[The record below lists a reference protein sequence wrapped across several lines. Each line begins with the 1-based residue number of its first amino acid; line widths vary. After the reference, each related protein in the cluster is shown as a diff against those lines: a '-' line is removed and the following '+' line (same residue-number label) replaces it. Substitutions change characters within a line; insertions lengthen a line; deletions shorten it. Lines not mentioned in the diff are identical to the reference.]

1 MGIRICCQ
9 ATNPEEH
16 LLEQSQKL
24 RQIENFMPGN
34 TKSAPPPKPLKPQ
47 TYRQI
52 EIIGARSNN
61 LKNVNVTIPKN
72 NLVVVT
78 GLSGSGKSSL
88 IMDTL
93 YAEGQRRYVESLSS
107 YARQFLNRMK
117 KPDVDHIRGICPA
130 IAIEQRVSGGNAR
143 STVGSMTEIYDYLRL
158 LYARIGKTISPISG
172 ERVKKHTVTDVVNY
186 IFRLPEGSR
195 VMIIAPLLIRDA
207 KRSLEKECQL
217 LLQKGYNRIQW
228 KGETIKIEDLLDEK
242 KSILKLKASELT
254 KGELSLVV
262 DRFPVTQ
269 DVDLQK
275 RAADSVQSAFY
286 EAEGDC
292 IIEVEEGE
300 RMEFNNR
307 FELDGLTFI
316 EPEPKLFNYN
326 NPVGACPR
334 CEGFGRIIGIDEDKV
349 IPDSSLSV
357 YEGAV
362 AAWSG
367 EKSVLWKQDFIKKA
381 GKKGFPIHKPYI
393 ELSKADKKLLWD
405 GNAEIYGIHSYFKEL
420 EQASYKIQNR
430 VTLARY
436 RGRTTCTDCGGGRL
450 KPEAT
455 YVKVAGKS
463 LPELADMS
471 VRDLKQFFEDLPLS
485 EYEELTASRILLEI
499 RNRLHTMSQVGLGYL
514 HLERISSTL
523 SGGETQRIH
532 LTRNLGSNLTSSLYI
547 LDEPSIGLH
556 PKDTGRLLNVLR
568 DLRNLGN
575 TVVVV
580 EHEEEIIREAD
591 YIIDVGP
598 AAGAQGGQIVFQG
611 PYLDFIDNGAENQD
625 SLTQQYL
632 TGKKKVPTPKKR
644 RTSANKLLI
653 NGARLHN
660 LRNVDAQIPLFC
672 MTVVTGVSGSG
683 KTTLIRHVLEP
694 ALSNALGLTSGSNS
708 NLLKSIG
715 GDFARIEGIEV
726 IGQQALG
733 RSSRSNPITYIKAY
747 DSIRKL
753 MTDQQAAK
761 VNGLKPKHFS
771 FNVEGGRCETC
782 KGDGEII
789 VEMQFLADVKLVCD
803 ECGGKRF
810 QKPIL
815 EIKYNG
821 KNIYEIL
828 ELSVDEAIRF
838 FADERDI
845 AEKLQ
850 PLQDVGLGYIK
861 LGQASST
868 LSGGEAQRV
877 KLASFLAKERDDRH
891 LLFIFD
897 EPTTGLHFHDIN
909 ILLKAINA
917 LVDKGHS
924 VIIIEHNL
932 EVIKTADWVIDL
944 GPGGGDEGGYIVC
957 QGTPE
962 EIAKCKESVTG
973 QYLKGKL

>member
-1 MGIRICCQ
+1 MR
-9 ATNPEEH
+9 A
-16 LLEQSQKL
+16 K
-24 RQIENFMPGN
+24 
-34 TKSAPPPKPLKPQ
+34 TKSGREIPGPVSSR
-47 TYRQI
+47 RQI
-52 EIIGARSNN
+52 EIVGARSNN
-61 LKNVNVTIPKN
+61 LKNVNVNIPKN
-72 NLVVVT
+72 QLVVVT

-143 STVGSMTEIYDYLRL
+143 STVGSMTEIYDYMRL
-158 LYARIGKTISPISG
+158 LFARVGHTISPVSG
-172 ERVKKHTVTDVVNY
+172 EKVRKHTVTDVVNY
-186 IFRLPEGSR
+186 IFGLPDGTR
-195 VMIIAPLLIRDA
+195 VMIIAPLQVRDE
-207 KRSLEKECQL
+207 KRTIEKECQL

-228 KGETIKIEDLLDEK
+228 KGETIKIDDLLAGNK
-242 KSILKLKASELT
+242 NILKQKAFSLS
-254 KGELSLVV
+254 KGEISLVV
-262 DRFPVTQ
+262 DRFPVSQ
-269 DVDLQK
+269 DTDLQK
-275 RAADSVQSAFY
+275 RAADSVQTAFY
-286 EAEGDC
+286 EAEGEC
-292 IIEVEEGE
+292 VVEIENES
-300 RMEFNNR
+300 RQDFNNR
-307 FELDGLTFI
+307 FELDGITFI

-334 CEGFGRIIGIDEDKV
+334 CEGFGRIIGIDEEKV
-349 IPDSSLSV
+349 IPDPTLSI

-362 AAWSG
+362 AAWTG
-367 EKSVLWKQDFIKKA
+367 EKSSLWKQDFVRKASKA
-381 GKKGFPIHKPYI
+381 GFPVHRAYAD
-393 ELSKADKKLLWD
+393 LTKAEKKLLWQ
-405 GNAEIYGIHSYFKEL
+405 GNGDIYGIDAYFKEL

-436 RGRTTCTDCGGGRL
+436 RGRTVCTECNGGRL
-450 KPEAT
+450 RPEAT
-455 YVKVAGKS
+455 YVKVDGKS

-471 VRDLKQFFEDLPLS
+471 VKSLRDFFESLQLS
-485 EYEELTASRILLEI
+485 DYEEMTAARILLEI
-499 RNRLHTMSQVGLGYL
+499 RNRLRTMSNVGLGYL

-523 SGGETQRIH
+523 SGGESQRIH

-556 PKDTGRLLNVLR
+556 PKDTAQLLNVLHELR
-568 DLRNLGN
+568 DLGN

-598 AAGAQGGQIVFQG
+598 AAGIHGGEIVYQGQ
-611 PYLDFIDNGAENQD
+611 YLDFIENGVAGKE
-625 SLTQQYL
+625 SLTHHYL
-632 TGKKKVPTPKKR
+632 TGAKHVAVPKKR
-644 RTSANKLLI
+644 RTSPNKITLQ
-653 NGARLHN
+653 GARLHN

-672 MTVVTGVSGSG
+672 LTVVTGVSGSG

-694 ALSNALGLTSGSNS
+694 ALSNVLGITAGSHAH
-708 NLLKSIG
+708 LLKAIG
-715 GDFARIEGIEV
+715 GDFKRIEGIEV

-747 DSIRKL
+747 DAIRKL
-753 MTDQQAAK
+753 MTDQHLAK
-761 VNGLKPKHFS
+761 MNGYKPKHFS

-815 EIKYNG
+815 DIRYKG
-821 KNIYEIL
+821 KNIFDIL
-828 ELSVDEAIRF
+828 ELSVDEALTF
-838 FADERDI
+838 FEEEKDI
-845 AEKLQ
+845 AERLQ

-877 KLASFLAKERDDRH
+877 KLASFLGKERDDRH

-909 ILLKAINA
+909 VLLKALNA
-917 LVDKGHS
+917 LVEKGHT
-924 VIIIEHNL
+924 VVIIEHNL

-944 GPGGGDEGGYIVC
+944 GPGGGDEGGYIVA

-962 EIAKCKESVTG
+962 QIAANKASVTG
-973 QYLKGKL
+973 KYLKEKL

>member
-1 MGIRICCQ
+1 MPASTKAVTPP
-9 ATNPEEH
+9 AT
-16 LLEQSQKL
+16 
-24 RQIENFMPGN
+24 
-34 TKSAPPPKPLKPQ
+34 LKKHSNK
-47 TYRQI
+47 QI

-61 LKNVNVTIPKN
+61 LKNVSVCIPKN
-72 NLVVVT
+72 ALIVVT

-158 LYARIGKTISPISG
+158 LYARVGRTISPVSG
-172 ERVKKHTVTDVVNY
+172 EKVRKHTVTDVVNY
-186 IFRLPEGSR
+186 IFNLSEGTRL
-195 VMIIAPLLIRDA
+195 MIIAPLKISDE
-207 KRSLEKECQL
+207 KRTIEKECQL

-228 KGETIKIEDLLDEK
+228 QNETLRIEDFLEGN
-242 KSILKLKASELT
+242 KSLIKQKAAGLN

-262 DRFPVTQ
+262 DRFPVAQ
-269 DVDLQK
+269 DIDLQK
-275 RAADSVQSAFY
+275 RVADSVQTAFY
-286 EAEGDC
+286 EAEGEC
-292 IIEVEEGE
+292 IVETEGGP
-300 RMEFNNR
+300 RVDFNNR

-334 CEGFGRIIGIDEDKV
+334 CEGFGKIIGIDEDKV
-349 IPDSSLSV
+349 IPDQSLSI

-367 EKSVLWKQDFIKKA
+367 EKSSLWKIDFIKKA
-381 GKKGFPIHKPYI
+381 GKHGFPIHRSYI
-393 ELSKADKKLLWD
+393 DLTKADKKLLWD
-405 GNAEIYGIHSYFKEL
+405 GHGDIGGINDFFKEL
-420 EQASYKIQNR
+420 ERGSYKIQNR
-430 VTLARY
+430 VALARY
-436 RGRTTCTDCGGGRL
+436 RGRTTCTACGGGRL
-450 KPEAT
+450 RPEAT
-455 YVKVAGKS
+455 YVKVDGRS

-471 VRDLKQFFEDLPLS
+471 VRDLQTFFSTLKLS
-485 EYEELTASRILLEI
+485 DYEELTAARILLEI
-499 RNRLHTMSQVGLGYL
+499 RNRLRTMSSVGLGYL
-514 HLERISSTL
+514 HIERISSTL

-556 PKDTGRLLNVLR
+556 PKDTGQLLKVLR
-568 DLRNLGN
+568 ELRDLGN

-598 AAGAQGGQIVFQG
+598 AAGINGGEIIFQG
-611 PYLDFIDNGAENQD
+611 AYLDFIEMGGQQKQ
-625 SLTQQYL
+625 SFTHQYL
-632 TGKKKVPTPKKR
+632 TGLKSVPTPKKR
-644 RTSANKLLI
+644 RTSSNKI
-653 NGARLHN
+653 FIHGARLHN
-660 LRNVDAQIPLFC
+660 LKNVDAQIPLYC

-694 ALSNALGLTSGSNS
+694 ALSHLLGITSGSHAA
-708 NLLKSIG
+708 LVKSIS
-715 GDFARIEGIEV
+715 GDYKRIEGIEI

-747 DSIRKL
+747 DAIRKL
-753 MTDQQAAK
+753 MTDQHLAK
-761 VNGLKPKHFS
+761 VGGYKPKHFS

-803 ECGGKRF
+803 ECNGKRF

-815 EIKYNG
+815 EIKYRG
-821 KNIYEIL
+821 KNIYDIL
-828 ELSVDEAIRF
+828 ELSVDEAVF
-838 FADERDI
+838 FFEEEKEI
-845 AEKLQ
+845 ATKLQ

-877 KLASFLAKERDDRH
+877 KLASFLAKERDERH

-909 ILLKAINA
+909 ILLRAINA
-917 LVDKGHS
+917 LVEKGHT
-924 VIIIEHNL
+924 VVIIEHNM

-944 GPGGGDEGGYIVC
+944 GPGGGDEGGHVVIE
-957 QGTPE
+957 GTPE
-962 EIAKCKESVTG
+962 QIAKCKESVTG
-973 QYLKGKL
+973 HYLKGKL

>member
-1 MGIRICCQ
+1 MRGKTKAEPKI
-9 ATNPEEH
+9 TPET
-16 LLEQSQKL
+16 
-24 RQIENFMPGN
+24 
-34 TKSAPPPKPLKPQ
+34 TKTIKN
-47 TYRQI
+47 I

-72 NLVVVT
+72 HLVVVT

-117 KPDVDHIRGICPA
+117 KPDVDQIKGICPA

-158 LYARIGKTISPISG
+158 LFARIGRTISPISG
-172 ERVKKHTVTDVVNY
+172 EPVRKHTVTDVINY
-186 IFRLPEGSR
+186 VFQLADNTR
-195 VMIIAPLLIRDA
+195 VMIIAPLKIRDE
-207 KRSLEKECQL
+207 KRTIEKECQL

-228 KGETIKIEDLLDEK
+228 NGVTQKIDDFLAEQKKLIKQ
-242 KSILKLKASELT
+242 KASDLE
-254 KGELSLVV
+254 KGALSLVV

-269 DVDLQK
+269 DIDLQK
-275 RAADSVQSAFY
+275 RVADSVQTAFY

-292 IIEVEEGE
+292 IVEVEGVGKTD
-300 RMEFNNR
+300 FNNR

-326 NPVGACPR
+326 NPIGACPR

-349 IPDSSLSV
+349 IPDPSLSV

-367 EKSVLWKQDFIKKA
+367 EKSSLWKQDFVKKA
-381 GKKGFPIHKPYI
+381 GKQGFPIHRSYV
-393 ELSKADKKLLWD
+393 ELNKAEKKLLWD
-405 GNAEIYGIHSYFKEL
+405 GSGDINGIHSFFKEL

-430 VTLARY
+430 VMLARY
-436 RGRTTCTDCGGGRL
+436 RGRTMCTECGGGRL
-450 KPEAT
+450 RPEAT
-455 YVKVAGKS
+455 YVKVSGRS

-471 VRDLKQFFEDLPLS
+471 VKDLNIFFAEVTFSD
-485 EYEELTASRILLEI
+485 YDELTARRILLEI
-499 RNRLHTMSQVGLGYL
+499 RNRLRTMSNVGLGYL

-556 PKDTGRLLNVLR
+556 PKDTAQLLDVLHDLR
-568 DLRNLGN
+568 DLGN

-598 AAGAQGGQIVFQG
+598 AAGIHGGEIVYQGQ
-611 PYLDFIDNGAENQD
+611 YLDFIESGSAGKV
-625 SLTQQYL
+625 SLTHQYL
-632 TGKKKVPTPKKR
+632 TGSKKVATPKKR
-644 RTSANKLLI
+644 RTSSNKLFI
-653 NGARLHN
+653 KGARLHN
-660 LRNVDAQIPLFC
+660 LKNVDAEIPLYC

-694 ALSNALGLTSGSNS
+694 ALSNATGVTSGSNAH
-708 NLLKSIG
+708 LLKTLT
-715 GDFARIEGIEV
+715 GDLQRIEGIEV

-753 MTDQQAAK
+753 MTDLHLAK

-782 KGDGEII
+782 KGDGEIV
-789 VEMQFLADVKLVCD
+789 VEMQFLADIKLVCD

-815 EIKYNG
+815 EIKYRG
-821 KNIYEIL
+821 KNIYDIL
-828 ELSVDEAIRF
+828 ELSVDEAIAF
-838 FADERDI
+838 FEDEKEI

-877 KLASFLAKERDDRH
+877 KLASFLTRDRNDKH
-891 LLFIFD
+891 LFFIFD

-909 ILLKAINA
+909 ILLKALNA
-917 LVDKGHS
+917 LVEKGHT
-924 VIIIEHNL
+924 VVIIEHNL

-944 GPGGGDEGGYIVC
+944 GPGGGDEGGHLII

-962 EIAKCKESVTG
+962 QVAKNKDSITG
-973 QYLKGKL
+973 SYLKGKL

>member
-1 MGIRICCQ
+1 
-9 ATNPEEH
+9 
-16 LLEQSQKL
+16 
-24 RQIENFMPGN
+24 MPG
-34 TKSAPPPKPLKPQ
+34 TPTSIAPENPTATSK
-47 TYRQI
+47 RQI

-61 LKNVNVTIPKN
+61 LKNVNVSIPKN

-143 STVGSMTEIYDYLRL
+143 STVGSMTEIYDYMRL
-158 LYARIGKTISPISG
+158 LFARIGQTISPISG
-172 ERVKKHTVTDVVNY
+172 QKVRKHTVSDVVNY
-186 IFRLPEGSR
+186 IFELPEGSR
-195 VMIIAPLLIRDA
+195 VLIIAPLQIRDP
-207 KRSLEKECQL
+207 KRTIDKECQL

-228 KGETIKIEDLLDEK
+228 NGETFKIEDFLAEQK
-242 KSILKLKASELT
+242 NVIKQKAADLG
-254 KGELSLVV
+254 KGVLSLVV
-262 DRFPVTQ
+262 DRFPVAY
-269 DVDLQK
+269 DEDLKK
-275 RAADSVQSAFY
+275 RVADSVQTAFY

-292 IIEVEEGE
+292 AVEIEEGAI
-300 RMEFNNR
+300 RSFNNR
-307 FELDGLTFI
+307 FELDGMTFI

-349 IPDSSLSV
+349 IPDPNLSI

-362 AAWSG
+362 ACWTG
-367 EKSVLWKQDFIKKA
+367 EKSSLWKQDFIKKA
-381 GKKGFPIHKPYI
+381 GKAGFPIHKPYI
-393 ELSKADKKLLWD
+393 ELSKAEKRLLWD
-405 GNAEIYGIHSYFKEL
+405 GGEDIYGVNEYFKEL

-436 RGRTTCTDCGGGRL
+436 RGKTMCTSCGGGRL
-450 KPEAT
+450 RPEAT
-455 YVKVAGKS
+455 YVKVGGKS

-471 VRDLKQFFEDLPLS
+471 VKELNEFFEELKLS
-485 EYEELTASRILLEI
+485 PHEEKTATRILLEI
-499 RNRLHTMSQVGLGYL
+499 RNRLGTMKNVGLGYL

-556 PKDTGRLLNVLR
+556 PKDTAQLLQVLHQLR
-568 DLRNLGN
+568 DLGN

-580 EHEEEIIREAD
+580 EHEEEIIRKSD

-598 AAGAQGGQIVFQG
+598 GAGIHGGEIIYQG
-611 PYLDFIDNGAENQD
+611 PYNDFIKANGAVAS
-625 SLTQQYL
+625 SLTQDYL
-632 TGKKKVPTPKKR
+632 TGVKSVPVPRKR
-644 RTSANKLLI
+644 RTSPNKIFI

-660 LRNVDAQIPLFC
+660 LKQIDVQIPLFC
-672 MTVVTGVSGSG
+672 LTVVTGVSGSG
-683 KTTLIRHVLEP
+683 KSTLIRHVLEP
-694 ALSNALGLTSGSNS
+694 ALSNLLGITSSS
-708 NLLKSIG
+708 HAALLKSIT
-715 GDFARIEGIEV
+715 GDYERIEGIEV

-747 DSIRKL
+747 DAIRKL
-753 MTDQQAAK
+753 LTDQQLAK
-761 VNGLKPKHFS
+761 VNGFKPKHFS

-789 VEMQFLADVKLVCD
+789 VEMQFLADVKLICD

-815 EIKYNG
+815 EIKYKG
-821 KNIYEIL
+821 KNIHDIL
-828 ELSVDEAIRF
+828 ELSVDEAIDF
-838 FADERDI
+838 FSDEKDI
-845 AEKLQ
+845 SDRLQ

-861 LGQASST
+861 LGQASNT

-877 KLASFLAKERDDRH
+877 KLASFLSRERDDRH

-909 ILLKAINA
+909 ILLKALNA
-917 LVDKGHS
+917 LVEKGHT
-924 VIIIEHNL
+924 VIIIEHNP

-944 GPGGGDEGGYIVC
+944 GPGGGDEGGRVVC

-962 EIAKCKESVTG
+962 QIIKCPESATG
-973 QYLKGKL
+973 QFLKLK

>member
-1 MGIRICCQ
+1 
-9 ATNPEEH
+9 
-16 LLEQSQKL
+16 
-24 RQIENFMPGN
+24 MPGN
-34 TKSAPPPKPLKPQ
+34 SKSLSLTKSKIPRTTK
-47 TYRQI
+47 QI

-61 LKNVNVTIPKN
+61 LKNVNVSIPKN
-72 NLVVVT
+72 SLVVVT

-158 LYARIGKTISPISG
+158 MYARVGQTISPISG
-172 ERVKKHTVTDVVNY
+172 EKVKKHTVTDVVQY
-186 IFRLPEGSR
+186 IFNLPEGTR
-195 VMIIAPLLIRDA
+195 VMIIAPLRIQDE
-207 KRSLEKECQL
+207 KRTLEKECQL

-228 KGETIKIEDLLDEK
+228 VGETMKIEDFLSEH
-242 KSILKLKASELT
+242 KSIHKQKAHDLK
-254 KGELSLVV
+254 KGDLSLVV

-269 DVDLQK
+269 NVDLQK
-275 RAADSVQSAFY
+275 RVADSVQTAFY
-286 EAEGDC
+286 EAEGEC
-292 IIEVEEGE
+292 LVEIEEGDITD
-300 RMEFNNR
+300 FNNR
-307 FELDGLTFI
+307 FELDGILFI

-334 CEGFGRIIGIDEDKV
+334 CEGFGKIIGIDEDKV
-349 IPDSSLSV
+349 IPNPVLSV
-357 YEGAV
+357 YEGTV
-362 AAWSG
+362 ACWLG
-367 EKSVLWKQDFIKKA
+367 EKSSLWKQEFIKKA
-381 GKKGFPIHKPYI
+381 SNAGFPIHRSYMD
-393 ELSKADKKLLWD
+393 LSKAEKKLLWD
-405 GNAEIYGIHSYFKEL
+405 GHGDVNGIKAYFKEL
-420 EQASYKIQNR
+420 EQGSYKIQNR

-436 RGRTTCTDCGGGRL
+436 RGRTTCTECGGGRL
-450 KPEAT
+450 RPEAT
-455 YVKVAGKS
+455 YVKVVGKS

-471 VRDLKQFFEDLPLS
+471 IRDLRVFFEDIQLS
-485 EYEELTASRILLEI
+485 DYEEMTAARILLEI
-499 RNRLHTMSQVGLGYL
+499 RNRLRTMSNVGLGYL

-556 PKDTGRLLNVLR
+556 PKDTGQLLEVLYELR
-568 DLRNLGN
+568 DLGN

-598 AAGAQGGQIVFQG
+598 AAGINGGEIVYQGQ
-611 PYLDFIDNGAENQD
+611 YLDFIEHGSEGKP
-625 SLTQQYL
+625 SLTHQYL
-632 TGKKKVPTPKKR
+632 TGTKRVPTPKKR
-644 RTSANKLLI
+644 RTTSNKIFI

-660 LRNVDAQIPLFC
+660 LKNVDAQIPLFS

-694 ALSNALGLTSGSNS
+694 ALSNLLGFTSGSHA
-708 NLLKSIG
+708 NLLKSLS
-715 GDFARIEGIEV
+715 GDFKLIEGIEV

-753 MTDQQAAK
+753 MTDQHLAK

-815 EIKYNG
+815 EIKYRG
-821 KNIYEIL
+821 KNIYDIL
-828 ELSVDEAIRF
+828 ELSVDEAVDF
-838 FADERDI
+838 FNEEKDI
-845 AEKLQ
+845 AGKLQ

-877 KLASFLAKERDDRH
+877 KLASFLAKERDERH

-909 ILLKAINA
+909 ILLKALNA
-917 LVDKGHS
+917 LVEKGHT
-924 VIIIEHNL
+924 VLIIEHNM

-944 GPGGGDEGGYIVC
+944 GPGGGDEGGLLVC

-962 EIAKCKESVTG
+962 HIAKCKESVTG
-973 QYLKGKL
+973 KYLKGKL

>member
-1 MGIRICCQ
+1 MV
-9 ATNPEEH
+9 T
-16 LLEQSQKL
+16 L
-24 RQIENFMPGN
+24 PGSC
-34 TKSAPPPKPLKPQ
+34 THRDVLVLPAKTAPKPKYMAVKPKAPKVVSSPLSLKA
-47 TYRQI
+47 RQI
-52 EIIGARSNN
+52 EIVGARSNN
-61 LKNVNVTIPKN
+61 LRNVSVAIPKN
-72 NLVVVT
+72 QLVVVT

-130 IAIEQRVSGGNAR
+130 IAIEQRVTGGNAR

-158 LYARIGKTISPISG
+158 LYARVGQTISPVSG
-172 ERVKKHTVTDVVNY
+172 EKVRKHSVTDVVHF
-186 IFRLPEGSR
+186 IAGFEEGTR
-195 VMIIAPLLIRDA
+195 IMIIAPLLIRDE
-207 KRSLEKECQL
+207 KRTVDKECQL

-228 KGETIKIEDLLDEK
+228 KGETLRIDDFLEGHKAIAKQKAKDL
-242 KSILKLKASELT
+242 A
-254 KGELSLVV
+254 KGDLSLVV
-262 DRFPVTQ
+262 DRFPLSL
-269 DVDLQK
+269 DPDFQK
-275 RAADSVQSAFY
+275 RVADSAQTAFY
-286 EAEGDC
+286 EAEGEC
-292 IIEVEEGE
+292 FVEIEGGT
-300 RMEFNNR
+300 RTFFNNR
-307 FELDGLTFI
+307 FELDGMTFI

-349 IPDSSLSV
+349 IPDPSLSV
-357 YEGAV
+357 YAGAV
-362 AAWSG
+362 ASWTG
-367 EKSVLWKQDFIKKA
+367 EKSVLWQQDFMKRSSKRD
-381 GKKGFPIHKPYI
+381 FPIHRPYA
-393 ELSKADKKLLWD
+393 ELTKEERKLLWD
-405 GNAEIYGIHSYFKEL
+405 GDGDIRGIHTYFHEL

-450 KPEAT
+450 RPEAT

-463 LPELADMS
+463 LPELAEMS
-471 VRDLKQFFEDLPLS
+471 IRDLNAFFQGLSLTPL
-485 EYEELTASRILLEI
+485 EEKTAARILFEI
-499 RNRLHTMSQVGLGYL
+499 KNRLRTMSNVGLGYL

-556 PKDTGRLLNVLR
+556 PKDTGQLLNVLHELR
-568 DLRNLGN
+568 DLGN

-580 EHEEEIIREAD
+580 EHEEEIIRQAD

-598 AAGAQGGQIVFQG
+598 AAGVHGGEIVYAG
-611 PYLDFIDNGAENQD
+611 SYDDFIKNKPVGRP

-632 TGKKKVPTPKKR
+632 TGLLSVPTPKKR
-644 RTSANKLLI
+644 RTSSNKIHLK
-653 NGARLHN
+653 GARLHN
-660 LRNVDAQIPLFC
+660 LSNVDVQIPLFSL
-672 MTVVTGVSGSG
+672 TVVTGVSGSG
-683 KTTLIRHVLEP
+683 KTTLIRHILEP
-694 ALSNALGLTSGSNS
+694 ALSNALGITSGSNA
-708 NLLKSIG
+708 NMLKAIS
-715 GDFARIEGIEV
+715 GDYQRIEGIEV

-753 MTDQQAAK
+753 MTDQHLAK
-761 VNGLKPKHFS
+761 VNGFKPKHFS

-810 QKPIL
+810 QKPVL
-815 EIKYNG
+815 DIKYNG
-821 KNIYEIL
+821 KNIFDIL
-828 ELSVDEAIRF
+828 EMSVDEAIHF
-838 FADERDI
+838 FEDEKDI
-845 AEKLQ
+845 AERLQ
-850 PLQDVGLGYIK
+850 PLHDVGLGYIK

-877 KLASFLAKERDDRH
+877 KLASFLGKERDDRH

-909 ILLKAINA
+909 ILLKAIDA
-917 LVDKGHS
+917 LVERGHS
-924 VIIIEHNL
+924 VVIIEHNL

-944 GPGGGDEGGYIVC
+944 GPGGGDEGGRVVV

-962 EIAKCKESVTG
+962 EVAKCKESVTG

>member
-1 MGIRICCQ
+1 MRAKPSPT
-9 ATNPEEH
+9 ATATQPTTP
-16 LLEQSQKL
+16 
-24 RQIENFMPGN
+24 I
-34 TKSAPPPKPLKPQ
+34 
-47 TYRQI
+47 RQI
-52 EIIGARSNN
+52 EIVGARSNN
-61 LKNVNVTIPKN
+61 LKNVNATIPKN
-72 NLVVVT
+72 SLVVVT

-158 LYARIGKTISPISG
+158 LFARIGHTISPVSG
-172 ERVKKHTVTDVVNY
+172 EKVKKHTVTDVVNF
-186 IFRLPEGSR
+186 IFNQPEGTR
-195 VMIIAPLLIRDA
+195 IMVIAPLKIRDE
-207 KRSLEKECQL
+207 KRTIEKECEL

-228 KGETIKIEDLLDEK
+228 EGQTIKIDEFLSGQK
-242 KSILKLKASELT
+242 KLIKQKAAALP
-254 KGELSLVV
+254 KGAISLVV
-262 DRFPVTQ
+262 DRFPVVQ

-275 RAADSVQSAFY
+275 RVADSVQTAFY

-292 IIEVEEGE
+292 FIEVDEKE
-300 RMEFNNR
+300 RTDFNNR
-307 FELDGLTFI
+307 FELDGITFI

-349 IPDSSLSV
+349 IPDASLSV

-367 EKSVLWKQDFIKKA
+367 EKSILWKNDFVKKA
-381 GKKGFPIHKPYI
+381 GKKGFPVHRPYRD
-393 ELSKADKKLLWD
+393 LNKAEKKLLWD
-405 GNAEIYGIHSYFKEL
+405 GDGDVYGIHDYFKEL
-420 EQASYKIQNR
+420 ESASYKIQNR

-436 RGRTTCTDCGGGRL
+436 RGRTICTECGGGRL
-450 KPEAT
+450 RPEAT
-455 YVKVAGKS
+455 YVKVSGKS
-463 LPELADMS
+463 LPELAEMA
-471 VRDLKQFFEDLPLS
+471 VKDLQVFFDNLSIS
-485 EYEELTASRILLEI
+485 EYEELTAKRILYEI
-499 RNRLHTMSQVGLGYL
+499 RNRLRTMTNVGLGYL
-514 HLERISSTL
+514 NLERISSTL

-556 PKDTGRLLNVLR
+556 PKDTTQLLKVLR
-568 DLRNLGN
+568 ELRDLGN

-580 EHEEEIIREAD
+580 EHEEEIIRDAD

-598 AAGAQGGQIVFQG
+598 AAGIHGGEIVYQGK
-611 PYLDFIDNGAENQD
+611 YLDFLENGVGD
-625 SLTQQYL
+625 KSSFTHQYL
-632 TGKKKVPTPKKR
+632 TGQKAVPTPRKR
-644 RTSANKLLI
+644 RTSSNKIFLQ
-653 NGARLHN
+653 GARLHN
-660 LRNVDAQIPLFC
+660 LKDVNAEIPLFC

-694 ALSNALGLTSGSNS
+694 ALSNALGVTSGSNA
-708 NLLKSIG
+708 NLLKALT
-715 GDFARIEGIEV
+715 GDIQRIEGIEV

-747 DSIRKL
+747 DAIRKL
-753 MTDQQAAK
+753 MTDQHLAK

-782 KGDGEII
+782 KGDGEIV

-815 EIKYNG
+815 EIKYKG
-821 KNIYEIL
+821 KNIYDIL
-828 ELSVDEAIRF
+828 ELSVDEALSF
-838 FADERDI
+838 FEEETDI
-845 AEKLQ
+845 VEKLQ
-850 PLQDVGLGYIK
+850 PLHDVGLGYIK
-861 LGQASST
+861 LGQSSST

-877 KLASFLAKERDDRH
+877 KLASFLSRERNDKH
-891 LLFIFD
+891 LFFIFD
-897 EPTTGLHFHDIN
+897 EPTTGLHFHDIR
-909 ILLKAINA
+909 ILLSALNA
-917 LVDKGHS
+917 LVEKGHT
-924 VIIIEHNL
+924 VVIIEHNL

-944 GPGGGDEGGYIVC
+944 GPGGGDEGGHLVV

-962 EIAKCKESVTG
+962 TVAKHKASVTG
-973 QYLKGKL
+973 SYLKEKL

>member
-1 MGIRICCQ
+1 M
-9 ATNPEEH
+9 AVKPKT
-16 LLEQSQKL
+16 
-24 RQIENFMPGN
+24 
-34 TKSAPPPKPLKPQ
+34 APPAIPVTTLKA
-47 TYRQI
+47 RQI

-61 LKNVNVTIPKN
+61 LKNVSVSIPKN
-72 NLVVVT
+72 QLVVVT

-130 IAIEQRVSGGNAR
+130 IAIEQRVTGGNAR
-143 STVGSMTEIYDYLRL
+143 STVGSMTEIYDYMRL
-158 LYARIGKTISPISG
+158 LFARVGQTISPVSG
-172 ERVKKHTVTDVVNY
+172 EKVRKHSVTDVVNF
-186 IFRLPEGSR
+186 IFGFKEGAR
-195 VMIIAPLLIRDA
+195 IMIIAPLQIRDE
-207 KRSLEKECQL
+207 KRTIQKECEL

-228 KGETIKIEDLLDEK
+228 KGETIRIEDFLTGHKAIIKQKAHD
-242 KSILKLKASELT
+242 LK

-262 DRFPVTQ
+262 DRFPVSQ
-269 DVDLQK
+269 DEDFKK
-275 RAADSVQSAFY
+275 RVADSAQTAFY
-286 EAEGDC
+286 EAEG
-292 IIEVEEGE
+292 ESFVEAEDGTQTT
-300 RMEFNNR
+300 FNNR

-349 IPDSSLSV
+349 IPDPSLSV
-357 YEGAV
+357 YGGAV
-362 AAWSG
+362 APWTG
-367 EKSVLWKQDFIKKA
+367 EKSVVWQQDFIKK
-381 GKKGFPIHKPYI
+381 GTKKDFPIHRPYVD
-393 ELSKADKKLLWD
+393 LTKAERKLLWD
-405 GNAEIYGIHSYFKEL
+405 GSQELRGIQSFFHEL

-430 VTLARY
+430 VMLARY

-450 KPEAT
+450 RPEAT
-455 YVKVAGKS
+455 YVKVDGKS

-471 VRDLKQFFEDLPLS
+471 IRDLRKFFDQLTLPPL
-485 EYEELTASRILLEI
+485 EEKTASRILLEI
-499 RNRLHTMSQVGLGYL
+499 RNRLRTMSDVGLGYL

-556 PKDTGRLLNVLR
+556 PKDTGQLLKVLHELR
-568 DLRNLGN
+568 DLGN

-580 EHEEEIIREAD
+580 EHEEEIIRQAD

-598 AAGAQGGQIVFQG
+598 GAGVHGGEIVFAG
-611 PYLDFIDNGAENQD
+611 TYEDFITKKVTGIP

-632 TGKKKVPTPKKR
+632 MGQKTVPTPRKR
-644 RTSANKLLI
+644 RTSSNKI
-653 NGARLHN
+653 NLKGARLHN
-660 LRNVDAQIPLFC
+660 LTNIDIQIPLFC
-672 MTVVTGVSGSG
+672 LTVVTGVSGSG
-683 KTTLIRHVLEP
+683 KTTLIRHILEP
-694 ALSNALGLTSGSNS
+694 ALSNILGITSGSNA
-708 NLLKSIG
+708 NVLKSIT
-715 GDFARIEGIEV
+715 GDYQRIEGIEV

-753 MTDQQAAK
+753 MTDQHLSK
-761 VNGLKPKHFS
+761 VNGYKPKHFS

-782 KGDGEII
+782 KGDGEIV

-815 EIKYNG
+815 DIKYQG
-821 KNIYEIL
+821 KNIYDIL
-828 ELSVDEAIRF
+828 ELSVDEAITF
-838 FADERDI
+838 FEEEKDI
-845 AEKLQ
+845 AERLQ
-850 PLQDVGLGYIK
+850 PLHNVGLGYIK

-877 KLASFLAKERDDRH
+877 KLASFLGKERDDRH

-917 LVDKGHS
+917 LVEKGHS
-924 VIIIEHNL
+924 VVIIEHNL

-944 GPGGGDEGGYIVC
+944 GPGGGDEGGRLVV

-962 EIAKCKESVTG
+962 QVAACAESVTG
-973 QYLKGKL
+973 QYLSEKLAVRS

>member
-1 MGIRICCQ
+1 M
-9 ATNPEEH
+9 AVKP
-16 LLEQSQKL
+16 KA
-24 RQIENFMPGN
+24 
-34 TKSAPPPKPLKPQ
+34 APPIAPSNTHKA
-47 TYRQI
+47 RQI

-61 LKNVNVTIPKN
+61 LKNVSVSIPKN
-72 NLVVVT
+72 QLVVVT

-130 IAIEQRVSGGNAR
+130 IAIEQRVTGGNAR

-158 LYARIGKTISPISG
+158 LYARVGVTISPVSG
-172 ERVKKHTVTDVVNY
+172 EKVKKHSVTDVVNF
-186 IFRLPEGSR
+186 ILGFNEGER
-195 VMIIAPLLIRDA
+195 IMIIAPLIIRDE
-207 KRSLEKECQL
+207 KRTIQKECEL

-228 KGETIKIEDLLDEK
+228 KGETLRIEDFLTGH
-242 KSILKLKASELT
+242 KAIVKQKAHDLN
-254 KGELSLVV
+254 KGDLSLVV
-262 DRFPVTQ
+262 DRFPVSQ
-269 DVDLQK
+269 DPDFQK
-275 RAADSVQSAFY
+275 RVADSAQTAFY
-286 EAEGDC
+286 EAEGEC
-292 IIEVEEGE
+292 LVETEDGTQTG
-300 RMEFNNR
+300 FNNR
-307 FELDGLTFI
+307 FELDGMTFI

-349 IPDSSLSV
+349 IPNAGLSV
-357 YEGAV
+357 YEGTV
-362 AAWSG
+362 APWSG
-367 EKSVLWKQDFIKKA
+367 EKSVLWQQDFIKKA
-381 GKKGFPIHKPYI
+381 SKKDFPIHRAYI
-393 ELSKADKKLLWD
+393 DLTKAERKLLWD
-405 GNAEIYGIHSYFKEL
+405 GDHEIRGIHTFFKEL
-420 EQASYKIQNR
+420 EAASYKIQNR
-430 VTLARY
+430 VMLARY

-450 KPEAT
+450 RPEAT
-455 YVKVAGKS
+455 YVKVSGKS

-471 VRDLKQFFEDLPLS
+471 IRDLRLFFDNLALTPV
-485 EYEELTASRILLEI
+485 EEKTATRILLEI
-499 RNRLHTMSQVGLGYL
+499 RNRLRTMSDVGLGYL

-556 PKDTGRLLNVLR
+556 PKDTGQLLKVLYQLR
-568 DLRNLGN
+568 DLGN

-580 EHEEEIIREAD
+580 EHEEEIIRQAD

-598 AAGAQGGQIVFQG
+598 GAGVHGGEIVYAGTYQ
-611 PYLDFIDNGAENQD
+611 DFISKSEIVKH

-632 TGKKKVPTPKKR
+632 MGRKKVPTPTKR
-644 RTSANKLLI
+644 RTSPNKILLK
-653 NGARLHN
+653 GARLHN
-660 LRNVDAQIPLFC
+660 LHNVDIQIPLFC
-672 MTVVTGVSGSG
+672 LTVVTGVSGSG
-683 KTTLIRHVLEP
+683 KTTLVRHILEP
-694 ALSNALGLTSGSNS
+694 ALSNILGITSGSNA
-708 NLLKSIG
+708 NVLKSIT
-715 GDFARIEGIEV
+715 GDYQRIEGIEV

-753 MTDQQAAK
+753 MTDQHLAK
-761 VNGLKPKHFS
+761 INGYKPKHFS

-815 EIKYNG
+815 DIKYNG
-821 KNIYEIL
+821 KNIYDIL
-828 ELSVDEAIRF
+828 ELSVDEAIAF
-838 FADERDI
+838 FEDEKDI
-845 AEKLQ
+845 ADRLQ
-850 PLQDVGLGYIK
+850 PLHNVGLGYIK

-877 KLASFLAKERDDRH
+877 KLASFLGRERDDRH

-909 ILLKAINA
+909 ILLNAINA
-917 LVDKGHS
+917 LVEKGHS
-924 VIIIEHNL
+924 VVIIEHNL
-932 EVIKTADWVIDL
+932 EVIKTADWVIDM
-944 GPGGGDEGGYIVC
+944 GPGGGDEGGKLVI

-962 EIAKCKESVTG
+962 QVAACAESVTG
-973 QYLKGKL
+973 QYLKDKL

>member
-1 MGIRICCQ
+1 
-9 ATNPEEH
+9 
-16 LLEQSQKL
+16 
-24 RQIENFMPGN
+24 MPG
-34 TKSAPPPKPLKPQ
+34 KSKSNAAVAAPLQAPLK
-47 TYRQI
+47 QI

-61 LKNVNVTIPKN
+61 LKNVSVSLPKN
-72 NLVVVT
+72 RFIVVT

-117 KPDVDHIRGICPA
+117 KPDVDLIRGICPA

-158 LYARIGKTISPISG
+158 LYARIGVTISPISG
-172 ERVKKHTVTDVVNY
+172 EKVRKHTVTDVVNF
-186 IFRLPEGSR
+186 IWKMEENERLM
-195 VMIIAPLLIRDA
+195 VIAPLSIRDD
-207 KRSLEKECQL
+207 KRTLEKEAQL

-228 KGETIKIEDLLDEK
+228 QGKTLKIEDFLTEHK
-242 KSILKLKASELT
+242 NIIKQKASGFK
-254 KGELSLVV
+254 KGDLSLVI
-262 DRFPVTQ
+262 DRFPVTH
-269 DVDLQK
+269 DDEFKK
-275 RAADSVQSAFY
+275 RIADSIQTAFY
-286 EAEGDC
+286 EAEGEC
-292 IIEVEEGE
+292 IVETEAGIKS
-300 RMEFNNR
+300 EFNNR
-307 FELDGLTFI
+307 FELDGLIFI

-349 IPDSSLSV
+349 IPDASMTV
-357 YEGAV
+357 YGGAV

-367 EKSVLWKQDFIKKA
+367 EKSSLWQQDFIKKA
-381 GKKGFPIHKPYI
+381 GKQGFPIHRPYI
-393 ELSKADKKLLWD
+393 DLTSDQRKLLWD
-405 GNAEIYGIHSYFKEL
+405 GKGEIRGINNYFREL
-420 EQASYKIQNR
+420 EQAAYKIQNR

-436 RGRTTCTDCGGGRL
+436 RGRTICTECGGGRL
-450 KPEAT
+450 RPEAT
-455 YVKVAGKS
+455 YVKIGGKS
-463 LPELADMS
+463 LPELANMS
-471 VRDLKQFFEDLPLS
+471 VKDLRAFFNQLNLTKH
-485 EYEELTASRILLEI
+485 EETTAARILLEV
-499 RNRLHTMSQVGLGYL
+499 RGRLKTMSEVGLGYL

-556 PKDTGRLLNVLR
+556 PKDTGQLLNVLF

-580 EHEEEIIREAD
+580 EHEEEIIRQGD
-591 YIIDVGP
+591 YIVDVGP
-598 AAGAQGGQIVFQG
+598 LAGIHGGEIVYQGEYDAFM
-611 PYLDFIDNGAENQD
+611 DNGPVGKT
-625 SLTQQYL
+625 SLTHQYL
-632 TGKKKVPTPKKR
+632 TGIKSVPTPKKR
-644 RTSANKLLI
+644 RTSPNKIYLK
-653 NGARLHN
+653 GARLHN
-660 LRNVDAQIPLFC
+660 LKQVNAEIPLFC

-683 KTTLIRHVLEP
+683 KTTLVRHVLEP
-694 ALSNALGLTSGSNS
+694 ALSQVLGITTGSHT
-708 NLLKSIG
+708 NLLKSIT
-715 GDFARIEGIEV
+715 GDFQRIDGIEV

-747 DSIRKL
+747 DAIRKL
-753 MTDQQAAK
+753 MTDQHLAK
-761 VNGLKPKHFS
+761 VNGYKPKHFS

-789 VEMQFLADVKLVCD
+789 IEMQFLADVKLVCD

-815 EIKYNG
+815 EIKYKG
-821 KNIYEIL
+821 KNIYDIL
-828 ELSVDEAIRF
+828 ELSVDEAIDF
-838 FADERDI
+838 FEDEKDI
-845 AEKLQ
+845 AQRLQ

-877 KLASFLAKERDDRH
+877 KLASFLTQERDDRH
-891 LLFIFD
+891 LFFIFD
-897 EPTTGLHFHDIN
+897 EPTTGLHFHDIH
-909 ILLKAINA
+909 ILMKALNA
-917 LVDKGHS
+917 LVEKGHT
-924 VIIIEHNL
+924 VVIIEHNM

-944 GPGGGDEGGYIVC
+944 GPGGGDEGGHVVI

-962 EIAKCKESVTG
+962 QVAKCKESVTG
-973 QYLKGKL
+973 QYLKEKF

>member
-1 MGIRICCQ
+1 MR
-9 ATNPEEH
+9 
-16 LLEQSQKL
+16 
-24 RQIENFMPGN
+24 
-34 TKSAPPPKPLKPQ
+34 TKSKSADIQAPAAPRPGK
-47 TYRQI
+47 QI

-61 LKNVNVTIPKN
+61 LKNVNVSIPKN
-72 NLVVVT
+72 KLVVVT

-158 LYARIGKTISPISG
+158 LFARVGQTISPVSG
-172 ERVKKHTVTDVVNY
+172 EKVRKHTVTDVVNY
-186 IFRLPEGSR
+186 IFSQPDQTR
-195 VMIIAPLLIRDA
+195 VMIIAPLQIRDE
-207 KRSLEKECQL
+207 KRTLEKECQL

-228 KGETIKIEDLLDEK
+228 QGETLKLDDFLTDH
-242 KSILKLKASELT
+242 KSICKQKAAGLQ
-254 KGELSLVV
+254 KGALSLVI
-262 DRFPVTQ
+262 DRFPVAQ
-269 DVDLQK
+269 DIDLQK
-275 RAADSVQSAFY
+275 RVADSVQTAFY
-286 EAEGDC
+286 EAEGEC
-292 IIEVEEGE
+292 IVEIEGGNKT
-300 RMEFNNR
+300 EFNNR
-307 FELDGLTFI
+307 FELDGITFI

-349 IPDSSLSV
+349 IPDQSLSI

-362 AAWSG
+362 ACWSG
-367 EKSVLWKQDFIKKA
+367 EKSSLWKVEFLKKA
-381 GKKGFPIHKPYI
+381 GKKGFPIHRPYY
-393 ELSKADKKLLWD
+393 ELNKAEKKMLWD
-405 GNAEIYGIHSYFKEL
+405 GSGDIYGINAFFKEL
-420 EQASYKIQNR
+420 EAGSYKIQNR
-430 VTLARY
+430 VALARY
-436 RGRTTCTDCGGGRL
+436 RGRTICTACGGGRL
-450 KPEAT
+450 RPEAT
-455 YVKVAGKS
+455 YVKVGGKS

-471 VRDLKQFFEDLPLS
+471 VRELHHFFEELHLTD
-485 EYEELTASRILLEI
+485 YEEMTAARILLEI
-499 RNRLHTMSQVGLGYL
+499 RNRLRTMQNVGLGYL

-556 PKDTGRLLNVLR
+556 PKDTGQLLRVLHDLR
-568 DLRNLGN
+568 DLGN

-598 AAGAQGGQIVFQG
+598 AAGIFGGEIVYQGA
-611 PYLDFIDNGAENQD
+611 YLDFIENGATYKT

-632 TGKKKVPTPKKR
+632 TGVKSVPTPKKR
-644 RTSANKLLI
+644 RTSANKIFI

-660 LRNVDAQIPLFC
+660 LKNVDAQIPLYS
-672 MTVVTGVSGSG
+672 MVVVTGVSGSG

-694 ALSNALGLTSGSNS
+694 ALNNLLGITSGSHTS
-708 NLLKSIG
+708 LLKSIT
-715 GDFARIEGIEV
+715 GDYQLIEGIEV

-747 DSIRKL
+747 DAIRKL
-753 MTDQQAAK
+753 MTDQHLAK
-761 VNGLKPKHFS
+761 VNGFKPKHFS

-782 KGDGEII
+782 KGDGEIV
-789 VEMQFLADVKLVCD
+789 VEMQFLADVKLICD

-815 EIKYNG
+815 EIKYRG
-821 KNIYEIL
+821 KNIFDIL
-828 ELSVDEAIRF
+828 ELSVDEAVEF
-838 FADERDI
+838 FSDEKEI

-877 KLASFLAKERDDRH
+877 KLASFLAKERDERH

-917 LVDKGHS
+917 LVEKGHS
-924 VIIIEHNL
+924 VIIVEHNL

-944 GPGGGDEGGYIVC
+944 GPGGGDEGGSIVC

-962 EIAKCKESVTG
+962 HIAKCKESVTG
-973 QYLKGKL
+973 QYLKLKL